1 MHELTPEL
9 REKFMAGFAETGR
22 IDDGLNALLAHLPQD
37 RIETPADHAYREY
50 NPYGNLCH
58 FPGCTKTTSD
68 EHKPGEELRAPLP
81 RLSIFV
87 SKPVQLTS
95 GSAEPPIGTKVRDR
109 AGDVWTRG
117 SRGWE
122 LTEYRGR
129 VPNVSTNESWD
140 FITDTWGP
148 LTLVTDK

>member
-50 NPYGNLCH
+50 NAYGNSCH
-58 FPGCTKTTSD
+58 FPGCTKITNGD
-68 EHKPGEELRAPLP
+68 HRPGEERPQRAPLSP
-81 RLSIFV
+81 AE
-87 SKPVQLTS
+87 PAELTS
-95 GSAEPPIGTKVRDR
+95 GSEEPAFGTKVRDR

-117 SRGWE
+117 LRGWE

-129 VPNVSTNESWD
+129 VPNVSTNESW
-140 FITDTWGP
+140 TLVTNTWGP